1 MNKTSL
7 KSQVT
12 SHKPQARR
20 FMAYGLWLTA
30 MSMLSACSLNRFV
43 VRQTANII
51 DGGLPAVFSQ
61 SDPQYVK
68 EALPGNLQLMEIL
81 LQNDPSNRKLLIN
94 AAQGFCGYALM
105 FIEDENPERASI
117 FYAKGGAYASR
128 ALKGV
133 KPETACKADVPPLFW
148 QTFCKASYIN
158 LNRDKPEA
166 VAELPDIEPAA
177 EKILALDPDY
187 YYNGAQ
193 SILGAYYSIR
203 PRILG
208 GDPEKAK
215 AHFELAL
222 KGAGEGFLLN
232 RFMYAKMAAVA
243 AQDAGLFENLLNA
256 VLTAEPKDGST
267 RLPDEVAKIKAKK
280 LLEKKDELF

>member
-1 MNKTSL
+1 IRYSL
-7 KSQVT
+7 F
-12 SHKPQARR
+12 AIL
-20 FMAYGLWLTA
+20 A
-30 MSMLSACSLNRFV
+30 LSGCSLNRLV
-43 VRQTANII
+43 VRQMAGVI
-51 DGGLPAVFSQ
+51 DGGLPAVFVQ

-68 EALPGNLQLMEIL
+68 EALPGNLQLMEVL
-81 LQNDPSNRKLLIN
+81 LQNDPSNRKLLVN

-105 FIEDENPERASI
+105 FLEDENPERASV
-117 FYAKGGAYASR
+117 FYAKGETYASR
-128 ALKGV
+128 ALKSV
-133 KPETACKADVPPLFW
+133 TPETAKKADVPQLFW

-166 VAELPDIEPAA
+166 VAELPGIEPAA
-177 EKILALDPDY
+177 EKILTLDPGY

-208 GDPEKAK
+208 GDPDKAK
-215 AHFELAL
+215 ARFELAL
-222 KGAGEGFLLN
+222 KGEGGSFLLN

-243 AQDAGLFENLLNA
+243 AQDAELFENQLNA
-256 VLTAEPKDGST
+256 VLAAEPKDGPT